1 MPAPPEP
8 TSVDSLTGR
17 SVSSRT
23 LTAGARLRRAAA
35 ISVESERRAALVTLL
50 KQPILPASGATA
62 DAYRLVWRHQEY
74 LQDWLKRFPG
84 WTLVLQSDV
93 ARLRK
98 EPAGFEDCTRGAADP
113 CNHQPL
119 TRQRY
124 ALLCIVLAVL
134 ESEERQT
141 TLGLL
146 AERTSRLAA
155 GDPRLLAHGFRFE
168 LTQQESRR
176 DLVCAIHVLVDL
188 GVMVRNDG
196 DEQLFIHGT
205 GDALYRIQRPILSS
219 LLCVSRAPSTLPDM
233 VWPDRLAALHERE
246 FPDTD
251 EARNRQLRHQL
262 VRRLLDQPV
271 IYYAQL
277 SEQELAYLSSQRSHL
292 LKEIEE
298 ATGLIAEVR
307 GEGIA
312 LLDFA
317 QEFDDIVLPEAG
329 TLGHATLL
337 LSEWLALQL
346 RSGSAEGIELALI
359 GKQMALLAA
368 EHETHWKKGVTQP
381 AHCEKLTREVLWR
394 LEALGLIELRRGLV
408 FPRPAI
414 ARYALRVAE

>member
-1 MPAPPEP
+1 MPAPIQS
-8 TSVDSLTGR
+8 TSADSRAAR
-17 SVSSRT
+17 SVTSRT
-23 LTAGARLRRAAA
+23 LTAGTRLRQAAA
-35 ISVESERRAALVTLL
+35 ISIDTERRAALVALL
-50 KQPILPASGATA
+50 KRPILPAAGITV
-62 DAYRLVWRHQEY
+62 DDYRLVWRHRDY
-74 LQDWLKRFPG
+74 LQDWLKRFTG
-84 WTLVLQSDV
+84 WTLVLQSEV

-113 CNHQPL
+113 TNNQPL

-146 AERTSRLAA
+146 AERTSRLA
-155 GDPRLLAHGFRFE
+155 GSDPRLVAQGFRFE
-168 LTQQESRR
+168 LTQLDCRR

-188 GVMVRNDG
+188 GVLVRNDG

-205 GDALYRIQRPILSS
+205 GDALYRIQRPIMTS

-233 VWPDRLAALHERE
+233 VWPERLAALHERE

-251 EARNRQLRHQL
+251 DARNRQLRHQL

-271 IYYAQL
+271 LYYDELNEQQL
-277 SEQELAYLSSQRSHL
+277 VYLNSQRSHL

-307 GEGIA
+307 AEGIA

-317 QEFDDIVLPEAG
+317 QEFDDVVLPEAG

-337 LSEWLALQL
+337 LAEWLSSKL
-346 RSGSAEGIELALI
+346 RSGCVDGIEPQEI
-359 GKQMALLAA
+359 GEQMSTLAA
-368 EHETHWKKGVTQP
+368 AHEAHWKKGVTQP
-381 AHCEKLTREVLWR
+381 ANCEKLTREVLWR
-394 LEALGLIELRRGLV
+394 LEALGLIEVRRGRV
-408 FPRPAI
+408 FPRPAV
-414 ARYALRVAE
+414 ARYALRVAV